1 MATAGNDL
9 KVVTGKVRLSF
20 VHLFEPY
27 SSDPE
32 KTKKYSCTILIPKSD
47 KKTIKAIE
55 DAQLAAL
62 EAGKGKLGGK
72 IPPNWSNTLHDG
84 DEDRDTEQYPEYE
97 GNMYMDVSANIG
109 YPPVV
114 VDRQVRP
121 ILDPSEVYSG
131 CYARVSMV
139 AFVYNTA
146 GKKGVSFCLRN
157 VQKLEDGEALAGGR
171 SDPEEDFDALEGDDL
186 I

>member
-1 MATAGNDL
+1 
-9 KVVTGKVRLSF
+9 
-20 VHLFEPY
+20 
-27 SSDPE
+27 
-32 KTKKYSCTILIPKSD
+32 
-47 KKTIKAIE
+47 
-55 DAQLAAL
+55 
-62 EAGKGKLGGK
+62 
-72 IPPNWSNTLHDG
+72 
-84 DEDRDTEQYPEYE
+84 
-97 GNMYMDVSANIG
+97 MYMDVSANIG

-146 GKKGVSFCLRN
+146 GKKGVSFGLRN